1 MENED
6 EEKIAEAGFTPL
18 GAVEDLNADQILDD
32 QIFQQLCSMKN
43 LASRERL
50 YAKLQKRV
58 KELKIPIRTF
68 NNIYKQHKENYI
80 KGLKSENSNVTN
92 FSECKY
98 RWTDKDGNEVNYL
111 NCGNWIAD
119 DMGIYKIE
127 YNSAMQPIKIKAS
140 PIPIIPIERII
151 NIDTQTEKIKLGF
164 FKDGKWNEIIVEKN
178 TIASKSKIIQLANR
192 GLEVTDENAKN
203 LINYLT
209 EILELNIFK
218 PKYGITHLGWVNEE
232 FVPYT
237 DNYIFDGSFNFKN
250 IFECVSCNGNPEEWK
265 NYVKDLRKNKTVR
278 FMIDSSFASPLVKI
292 YKINSFIVHLWG
304 RTEGGKTVSQMI
316 AASVWGHPA
325 KGKLLTSLN
334 ATSVA
339 AERMQNFFRNL
350 PFIPDELQTIKKI
363 YKNDFESMIYDFT
376 QGKGKDRGTIDGG
389 LQDSTEWDNI
399 TIMSGE
405 EPITNNSNKEGAKN
419 RVIEIE
425 ENNRIIEK
433 EGSEIVA
440 FIFENH
446 GFAGKEFIKI
456 IQDMDKEELYELR
469 KKYVDELNEVIDY
482 KKQINAISVIL
493 VADYIVSRYI
503 FNEKPLTVEDV
514 KGYFRNDTD
523 EADRIIDI
531 IIDIANANINNF
543 YSYSVGKEPVK
554 PNGQVWGKL
563 EKTHDGEGNII
574 YYDFIPQRL
583 YEILGNNNVNWNG
596 VKNKLANKGYVIK
609 NKTNGKYQLVQRI
622 GGTPQNIIR
631 IKNIYYNKNE
641 DEGEDAKN

>member
-58 KELKIPIRTF
+58 KELKIPTRTF

-237 DNYIFDGSFNFKN
+237 DNYIFDGDDKFNLKFKG
-250 IFECVSCNGNPEEWK
+250 VSEKGDYELWK
-265 NYVKDLRKNKTVR
+265 QKMRELRSKSKTLK
-278 FMIDSSFASPLVKI
+278 IDMAASFASPLLKLFNVI
-292 YKINSFIVHLWG
+292 PFIVHIWG
-304 RTEGGKTVSQMI
+304 KTNNGKTVGQMV
-316 AASVWGHPA
+316 ALSVWGNPDKKHLFSTFDNTKIA
-325 KGKLLTSLN
+325 N
-334 ATSVA
+334 
-339 AERMQNFFRNL
+339 ERLCNFLGNL
-350 PFIPDELQTIKKI
+350 PLALDELQLAKNVYTKFDDFI
-363 YKNDFESMIYDFT
+363 YATTE
-376 QGKGKDRGTIDGG
+376 GKGKERGTVDGG
-389 LQDSTEWDNI
+389 LRESTQWNNI
-399 TIMSGE
+399 TIISGE
-405 EPITNNSNKEGAKN
+405 EPITANVSDEGAKS

-425 ENNRIIEK
+425 EKNPIIENGN
-433 EGSEIVA
+433 EVVN
-440 FIFENH
+440 FILENH
-446 GFAGKEFIKI
+446 GFAGKEFIEIIKNKEKLIDDFKTAFNELKQYTEYPKQAQQIAVLYVADKI
-456 IQDMDKEELYELR
+456 SSEEIFKDKPFTIEELKEYFT
-469 KKYVDELNEVIDY
+469 KDID
-482 KKQINAISVIL
+482 K
-493 VADYIVSRYI
+493 
-503 FNEKPLTVEDV
+503 T
-514 KGYFRNDTD
+514 
-523 EADRIIDI
+523 DRIIDV
-531 IIDIANANINNF
+531 IIDTANANINNF
-543 YSYSVGKEPVK
+543 YCYRAGETPIK
-554 PNGQVWGKL
+554 PSGQVWGRV
-563 EKTHDGEGNII
+563 EKSHDGQGSIM

-583 YEILGNNNVNWNG
+583 YEILENNNTKWDAIKRKMAEKEYV
-596 VKNKLANKGYVIK
+596 VKND
-609 NKTNGKYQLVQRI
+609 KTGRYQLVQRI
-622 GGTPQNIIR
+622 EGTPQNIIR
-631 IKNIYYNKNE
+631 IKNIYFDE
-641 DEGEDAKN
+641 D